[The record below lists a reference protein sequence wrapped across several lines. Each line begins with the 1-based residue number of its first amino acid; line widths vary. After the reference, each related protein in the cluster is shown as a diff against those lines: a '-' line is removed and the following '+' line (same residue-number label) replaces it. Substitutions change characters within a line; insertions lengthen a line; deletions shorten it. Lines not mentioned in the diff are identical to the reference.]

1 MSGAEAIRALTR
13 NRILPRPMGV
23 GMSYTVLDLAKLSLA
38 VYSYPPTAVDKWEPV
53 RRFGSHEKH
62 GFYGVL
68 YCREQLHVLAYRGT
82 DDWQVDL
89 IDDATILLG
98 WISSQMGKARDAL
111 RGSRERLRGVGGGK
125 LCLTGHS
132 LGGGLAALIASQ
144 ADLPCVTFNAPG
156 TKRSFKSHYIKG
168 VTGAP
173 FFANMIKI
181 TTPHETYDGRI
192 LNVRARFDVVSVGT
206 GPALGDTDSIN
217 VKCEAPSGETIRSPA
232 QAARQGFLKAWSDP
246 AARMVPTLTVAKAV
260 GGFILC
266 QHQMSRML
274 TEVEDFDKYK
284 QDLGW

>member
-1 MSGAEAIRALTR
+1 MSF
-13 NRILPRPMGV
+13 
-23 GMSYTVLDLAKLSLA
+23 TVLDLAKLSLA
-38 VYSYPPTAVDKWEPV
+38 VYSHPPTAVDRWEPI
-53 RRFGSHEKH
+53 RSFGTQEKH

-68 YCREQLHVLAYRGT
+68 YRREQLSVLAYRGT

-98 WISSQMGKARDAL
+98 WISSQMGNARDAL
-111 RGSRERLRGVGGGK
+111 RDSRERMRGVPGSK
-125 LCLTGHS
+125 ICLTGHS
-132 LGGGLAALIASQ
+132 LGGGLAALIAAQ

-156 TKRSFKSHYIKG
+156 TKRSLKAHYIKG

-206 GPALGDTDSIN
+206 GPSLGDTDSIN
-217 VKCEAPSGETIRSPA
+217 VKCEGPSGKTVTSPA
-232 QAARQGFLKAWSDP
+232 QALGQGMLQTLVNP
-246 AARMVPTLTVAKAV
+246 AARMFPTVAAASALGNYV
-260 GGFILC
+260 LC

-274 TEVEDFDKYK
+274 AEVEDFDKYK